1 MKNTEN
7 VLDPNML
14 TEAIKEQTKDTLENL
29 INSAV
34 KNYLTESVKDEDLED
49 DADKAVPANPE
60 TDEEPTI
67 ETVPAE
73 GGDDAPAEEP
83 AEEPA
88 AEPVDGADEEPAA
101 ADAEAPA
108 DGNDEWSSFDDYK
121 VGDGEYDMTGV
132 KDINQL
138 AKVWKLM
145 DGEDDLV
152 VKQQDGKVELKDN
165 ETGAEYLIDLAGDE
179 PEAGEPEGEEPIFEI
194 TFNKKPIMKEDK
206 LGYTDNYQDKD
217 VMTGKEPYNASTP
230 NETNDW
236 DEGAPKDG
244 KSKPWAGPSK
254 KEGKPYAGEVNEEGE
269 MEGDL
274 YEIAFD
280 ECGPE
285 MPMDAPMEEGATF
298 PDENSMRL
306 NPGNEVH
313 NEPHRRRHN
322 DMDGNMSDG
331 SLNESIKKK
340 LAKIQEENNVLK
352 SSLVKY
358 RKALNEAF
366 VTNYNISN
374 FVKLVLENSTTK
386 QEKIDIL
393 KRFSNEAKT
402 VEQSNVLFESINKQL
417 KSVKNTG
424 MAIDKPIQINES
436 AAKIN
441 ENTIYKNDDEAIN
454 YALDMI
460 QRMNNLG

>member
-49 DADKAVPANPE
+49 DADKAVPAQPE
-60 TDEEPTI
+60 TDEEPTV

-73 GGDDAPAEEP
+73 GEEAAPAEAPVDGGTEEP
-83 AEEPA
+83 AAEEPA
-88 AEPVDGADEEPAA
+88 AEGE
-101 ADAEAPA
+101 
-108 DGNDEWSSFDDYK
+108 DEWSSFDDYK
-121 VGDGEYDMTGV
+121 VGDGEYDMTGEN
-132 KDINQL
+132 DIQKV

-165 ETGAEYLIDLAGDE
+165 ETGAEYLIDLEGDE
-179 PEAGEPEGEEPIFEI
+179 PEVETPEEGEEPIFEI
-194 TFNKKPIMKEDK
+194 TFNKKPIMKEEN

-280 ECGPE
+280 ECGGE
-285 MPMDAPMEEGATF
+285 NTPMDAPMEEGATF
-298 PDENSMRL
+298 ADMNSMRL
-306 NPGNEVH
+306 NPGREVH
-313 NEPHRRRHN
+313 DEPFARRHN
-322 DMDGNMSDG
+322 DKDGNMSDG
-331 SLNESIKKK
+331 SINESIKKK
-340 LAKIQEENNVLK
+340 LNKIQEENEILK

-417 KSVKNTG
+417 KTVKNTG
-424 MAIDKPIQINES
+424 MSIDKPIQINES

-460 QRMNNLG
+460 QRMNNLGI